1 MGGGNSMGKIKT
13 AVTAVIGEK
22 CLRRLEEF
30 CEVKTGGHCK
40 TGIIMR
46 EDELEEFAA
55 GAEILVVEFEEITE
69 RVIRGAENLRLIICS
84 RGNPINIDA
93 KAAAARD
100 IPVVFTP
107 GRNANA
113 VAEFIV
119 GSMISLCRNLGRANH
134 EVRNG
139 RFLDGPREDVYKP
152 SEKDDLVWLIEEKD
166 SPYVAY
172 KGYGITGRTLGF
184 VGFGA
189 IGIRT
194 VELLAGFSMNFIA
207 FDPYCSEEFAAKH
220 RVRLVSLD
228 GVFAESDFVSINC
241 KVTGETRG
249 MIGKAQFDRMRRG
262 AWFINTARGSVVRQR
277 DFIEAMEEG
286 KIAGAVLDVFWQEPL
301 PSNHPLFGM
310 PNVLITP
317 HIAGASYDVVN
328 YYSEMIVE
336 EIGRYVRK
344 EPPGNVLKGVY
355 PKPFIQNR

>member
-1 MGGGNSMGKIKT
+1 MGKIKT
-13 AVTAVIGEK
+13 AVTAVIEEK
-22 CLRRLEEF
+22 CLRALEKF
-30 CEVKTGGHCK
+30 CEIKTGGHCK
-40 TGIIMR
+40 TGVIMA
-46 EDELEEFAA
+46 EGELAEFAA
-55 GAEILVVEFEEITE
+55 GAGILIVEFEEVTE
-69 RVIRGAENLRLIICS
+69 RVIREAESLRLIICT
-84 RGNPINIDA
+84 RGNPINIDV
-93 KAAAARD
+93 KAAAGRN

-166 SPYVAY
+166 SPYVTY
-172 KGYGITGRTLGF
+172 KGYEITGRTLGF

-189 IGIRT
+189 VGVRT
-194 VELLAGFSMNFIA
+194 AELLAGFRMNFTA
-207 FDPYCSEEFAAKH
+207 FDPYCPAELAAKH

-228 GVFAESDFVSINC
+228 EVFAGSDFVSVNC

-262 AWFINTARGSVVRQR
+262 AWFINTARGSIVNQK
-277 DFIEAMEEG
+277 DFMEALEQG

-301 PSNHPLFGM
+301 PSNHPLLGM

-317 HIAGASYDVVN
+317 HIGGASYDVVN
-328 YYSEMIVE
+328 YYSGMVVE
-336 EIGRYVRK
+336 EIGRYVRG
-344 EPPGNVLKGVY
+344 EPLKNVAAV
-355 PKPFIQNR
+355 

>member
-1 MGGGNSMGKIKT
+1 MGKIKT
-13 AVTAVIGEK
+13 AVTAVIEEG

-30 CEVKTGGHCK
+30 CEIKTGGHCK
-40 TGIIMR
+40 TGIIMP
-46 EDELEEFAA
+46 EHELEEFAA
-55 GAEILVVEFEEITE
+55 GAEILIVEFEEVTE
-69 RVIRGAENLRLIICS
+69 RVIRGAENLRLIACS
-84 RGNPINIDA
+84 RGNPINIDM
-93 KAAAARD
+93 KAAAARN

-152 SEKDDLVWLIEEKD
+152 SDRDDLVWLIEEKD
-166 SPYVAY
+166 SPYVTY
-172 KGYGITGRTLGF
+172 KGYEITGKTLGF

-189 IGIRT
+189 IGVRT
-194 VELLAGFSMNFIA
+194 VELLAGFRMNFTA
-207 FDPYCSEEFAAKH
+207 FDPYCSAELAAKY
-220 RVRLVSLD
+220 RVRLAGLD
-228 GVFAESDFVSINC
+228 EVFAESDFVSINC

-262 AWFINTARGSVVRQR
+262 AWFINTARGSIVNQK
-277 DFIEAMEEG
+277 DFVEAMEQE

-301 PSNHPLFGM
+301 PSNHPLLGM

-317 HIAGASYDVVN
+317 HIGGASHDVVH
-328 YYSEMIVE
+328 YYSGMIVE
-336 EIGRYVRK
+336 EVERYVRK
-344 EPPGNVLKGVY
+344 EPFRNVFQSQGV
-355 PKPFIQNR
+355 